1 MEILLAAPPGWPTDA
16 LCGLLGKLAPAA
28 KVRVVPD
35 ARSLETFGTS
45 PDLIL
50 LDLDSVASNASGV
63 VANAVRFHRSSRI
76 VAMGS
81 QVERR
86 FVESILAA
94 GALAYLPRT
103 FSEAVVL
110 GTLRLIVGG
119 DDLVDGGAPVP
130 DEDSAMGT
138 PEPAETGDGEAW
150 LEFGL
155 TGRQTDVLAL
165 VCEGKTNQAIATQLG
180 IDVGTVKQH
189 MTKVLQKLKLRN
201 RSEAVLFASRFK
213 SVTFRQIKKAE
224 GGKLD
229 LDWLLGHMTHQRLPR
244 DTVLF
249 RAGDAADELY
259 YLQRGTIRL
268 EEIAADLQSGT
279 MFGEIGIFSPSHK
292 RTVSAVCT
300 SNADVFKLTSDQVKR
315 LYLLNPQFA
324 LYIVHLIS
332 QRLMADRN
340 RSV

>member
-28 KVRVVPD
+28 KVHVVPD
-35 ARSLETFGTS
+35 ARSLETFGAS

-50 LDLDSVASNASGV
+50 LDLDSVASNASDV
-63 VANAVRFHRSSRI
+63 VANAVRSHRSSCI

-86 FVESILAA
+86 FVEAILAA

-119 DDLVDGGAPVP
+119 ADPGGAPVP
-130 DEDSAMGT
+130 DGDSAT
-138 PEPAETGDGEAW
+138 RAPEPAETGDGEAW

-189 MTKVLQKLKLRN
+189 MTKVLQKLNLRN

>member
-16 LCGLLGKLAPAA
+16 LCGLLEKLAPA
-28 KVRVVPD
+28 VNVHVVPD
-35 ARSLETFGTS
+35 ATSLETPGAS

-50 LDLDSVASNASGV
+50 LDIDSAASNAPGI
-63 VANAVRFHRSSRI
+63 VASAARSYRFSRI

-81 QVERR
+81 LVDSR
-86 FVESILAA
+86 FVESLLAA
-94 GALAYLPRT
+94 GALAYLPRS

-110 GTLRLIVGG
+110 GTLKMIVGHDPSG
-119 DDLVDGGAPVP
+119 QSGASPSYK
-130 DEDSAMGT
+130 DSEMRL
-138 PEPAETGDGEAW
+138 PEPAQTGDSERW

-165 VCEGKTNQAIATQLG
+165 VCEGKTNQAIATRLG

-189 MTKVLQKLKLRN
+189 MTKILQKLKLRN

-213 SVTFRQIKKAE
+213 SVNFRQIKKAE

-229 LDWLLGHMTHQRLPR
+229 LDWLLGHMTHQRLLR

-292 RTVSAVCT
+292 RTCSAVCT